1 MPHQIYASFSLVGG
15 PDTRTLHWQ
24 FIPFDPFLPDG
35 MLWVVLPH
43 KNHLSGRD
51 VVSLLDV
58 QERSGEACLT
68 HRSKRS
74 NMSLKVPGRAGAGT
88 DMAERQPIP
97 IPDPQHSPH
106 EGGNGSP
113 GLPPT
118 VHERATPPE
127 STLNRAVE
135 RTRTLYERYEWV
147 FLPLGDHGKPSVNLP
162 VNIKDQSD
170 PLSEKTGQERQK
182 NDILSEGELEK
193 RPPKFVEQR
202 REDETMPR
210 IVIKTPEEQPHTS
223 EETLSQERERQEIE
237 ASLDSLRQL
246 RTMHQKI
253 TYVQDLPPEQLDK
266 LREHEPALMSP
277 IRKGL
282 EKRPARL
289 EKAARLLYRITEG
302 DMSPA
307 RKPDYSL
314 LIDKDAEWHRTHH
327 ADLMKLSQKDR
338 DRLMYTEIELSIA
351 MTGAFVEG
359 ISELA
364 AIQNSLVCT
373 HDYMRAFHEAGLE
386 VPKVV
391 SQIHRRLEK
400 RRAYLDPKY
409 AKGSGL

>member
-1 MPHQIYASFSLVGG
+1 MKEGYRPHQIVQQEAKPQGG
-15 PDTRTLHWQ
+15 PERPTL
-24 FIPFDPFLPDG
+24 
-35 MLWVVLPH
+35 
-43 KNHLSGRD
+43 
-51 VVSLLDV
+51 
-58 QERSGEACLT
+58 
-68 HRSKRS
+68 
-74 NMSLKVPGRAGAGT
+74 
-88 DMAERQPIP
+88 
-97 IPDPQHSPH
+97 PQKS
-106 EGGNGSP
+106 
-113 GLPPT
+113 
-118 VHERATPPE
+118 A
-127 STLNRAVE
+127 LNRAVE
-135 RTRTLYERYEWV
+135 RTRDPYERNGWT
-147 FLPLGDHGKPSVNLP
+147 FLPFGDQGNPSANLAVNL
-162 VNIKDQSD
+162 KDQSN
-170 PLSEKTGQERQK
+170 PLPEKTSKERQNK
-182 NDILSEGELEK
+182 DILSEGEFEK
-193 RPPKFVEQR
+193 RPPKLVEQR
-202 REDETMPR
+202 REDEAMPR
-210 IVIKTPEEQPHTS
+210 IVINTPAGQARTS
-223 EETLSQERERQEIE
+223 EETPSQVRERQEIE

-266 LREHEPALMSP
+266 LRQHEPALMSP

-327 ADLMKLSQKDR
+327 ADLMKLSQNDR

-351 MTGAFVEG
+351 MTGAFMEG

-391 SQIHRRLEK
+391 NQIHHRLEK
-400 RRAYLDPKY
+400 RRAYLDPKH